1 MPPKRKH
8 PNFGNLDRSLRDQI
22 VRLSA
27 ILRVADG
34 LDRGHVGTVDDVRVR
49 WLQRAIRITPS
60 AVKGA
65 GAPRLELWGAHRKSQ
80 LLAKVAGVP
89 VEIVGADGTVFS
101 SNDVGD
107 DDE

>member
-1 MPPKRKH
+1 
-8 PNFGNLDRSLRDQI
+8 

-34 LDRGHVGTVDDVRVR
+34 LDRGHIGSVADVRVR

-60 AVKGA
+60 AAKGA
-65 GAPRLELWGAHRKSQ
+65 GAIRLELWGAHRKSQ
-80 LLAKVAGVP
+80 PLAELAGVP
-89 VEIVGADGTVFS
+89 IEIVDADGTVYS
-101 SNDVGD
+101 SENVSP